1 MADTRNEQFG
11 SGANGGPHRFGV
23 LDQVIGRA
31 AAAGIFLDVDGVLAP
46 IRPRPDETFV
56 PEATRELVRRLT
68 EHYRLVAAVSGRA
81 APDAAGLLGL
91 DEVLVVG
98 NHGMELLLAGEH
110 DYLVPPEVIDRVQ
123 EATAA
128 LELNPELRALGVRI
142 ENKTASVALH
152 TRGVPDEPRAW
163 RAVLEA
169 AQLQAEERD
178 LIMLP
183 GRKVVDLRPT
193 GINKGTAVRRLFE
206 DRQLRAAVYIGD
218 DRTDIDA
225 FRALEALRSSAN
237 AYTVSVAVVSDESPE
252 DLIQWADL
260 EITFDEVPE
269 LLTYLAGARP

>member
-1 MADTRNEQFG
+1 MAENQNDQ
-11 SGANGGPHRFGV
+11 SANGGLHRFDV

-31 AAAGIFLDVDGVLAP
+31 ASAGIFLDVDGVLAP

-56 PEATRELVRRLT
+56 PEATRDLVRRLT
-68 EHYRLVAAVSGRA
+68 ERYRLVAAVSGRA

-110 DYLVPPEVIDRVQ
+110 DYLLPPDVIERVQ

-128 LELNPELRALGVRI
+128 LELNSELRALGVRI

-152 TRGVPDEPRAW
+152 TRGVADEPRAW

-178 LIMLP
+178 LVMLT
-183 GRKVVDLRPT
+183 GRKVVDLRPAD
-193 GINKGTAVRRLFE
+193 INKGTAVRRLFAE
-206 DRQLRAAVYIGD
+206 RQLRAAVYIGD

-225 FRALEALRSSAN
+225 FRALEALRSSSE
-237 AYTVSVAVVSDESPE
+237 AYTVNVAVVSDESPE
-252 DLIQWADL
+252 DLLQWADL
-260 EITFDEVPE
+260 EIAFDEVPE
-269 LLTYLAGARP
+269 LLAHLNDAPDA